1 EVPLSLH
8 RQIAGAAFLSLS
20 YAHYIDRRILCQ
32 PTVVTKLNRRGIVR
46 RDKQEET
53 SFNRD
58 GNTRYTSYPCRIP

>member
-32 PTVVTKLNRRGIVR
+32 PTVVTKLNRRGIVG
-46 RDKQEET
+46 
-53 SFNRD
+53 D
-58 GNTRYTSYPCRIP
+58 GLYNPSCMLYNAVHQA